1 MRIIAVDG
9 SAAATDLL
17 RRFYAEIY
25 VSEFPDPNE
34 RESLENMLAYI
45 QQREAG
51 GYSPNNYHIII
62 ALDGGD
68 PVGCVVADYFAG
80 PNAGVIEYIAVAP
93 QTQPFCVARRLTPS
107 ALPADSAFLRCSQTH
122 AFCAARTLTPSAL
135 LAHSRLLVMPR
146 ASKLCGG
153 T

>member
-51 GYSPNNYHIII
+51 GYSPNNYHIMI

-107 ALPADSAFLRCSQTH
+107 AL
-122 AFCAARTLTPSAL
+122 